1 MRRIA
6 QIDIIMA
13 PSNEKF
19 SAMVPRSYLIPYPVE
34 SFSNPVSILSGSASI
49 GTDFRNSIRLSDDSV
64 APQHAQ
70 ITFEEGIFYLHDLDS
85 VNGTFVNRKRIQK
98 SAIKH
103 HDKIG
108 IGDRTFLFLLQPE
121 SSIHLHPHDSEKLS
135 DTVSIGDDAID
146 PSELLARKAAV
157 AASDL
162 FIEPQIVD
170 PTASEKL
177 SAAHHRLAMLYQ
189 LSEKIR
195 TTSDLDRL
203 LNQGVEFLL
212 QAIPEA
218 ERAVIML
225 WSSHSGTLEI
235 KALKHREG
243 NGETGAIRISRT
255 VMDWVL
261 SEKMAL
267 VSQNVLDDQ
276 RFDESESIRIN
287 SLNSIICVPITSD
300 DNVTGIIYTDSS
312 DIFEPLT
319 QDDAAFTAAVA
330 NELALCI
337 DNIRLQEQAIINER
351 MAAIGMTISNLSHNI
366 RNMIALNQN
375 AVDLMGMHL
384 RRMDD
389 EKINRSWQ
397 RIEASFARINNL
409 SADMLEYAK
418 DYKIKLKPV
427 DINKLIK
434 GNCDFFKHGL
444 ANEQIQTELILAPS
458 NPKWIMDKVQFQRAL
473 LNLLVNAI
481 YAIGDS
487 EDGKITITSTVE
499 DDKQLIVS
507 VGDNGCG
514 VAPEKRD
521 KIFELFYTTKG
532 TEGSGLGLPMVKRFM
547 EKMKGELVMQSQVG
561 EGSSFQMIFPKL
573 PT

>member
-1 MRRIA
+1 MV
-6 QIDIIMA
+6 
-13 PSNEKF
+13 PSDEKL
-19 SAMVPRSYLIPYPVE
+19 SAVAPRSYLIPYPVE

-49 GTDFRNSIRLSDDSV
+49 GTDYRNSIRLSDDSV

-70 ITFEEGIFYLHDLDS
+70 ITFEKGIFYLQDMDS
-85 VNGTFVNRKRIQK
+85 TNGTYVNRKRIQK

-121 SSIHLHPHDSEKLS
+121 SSIYLHPHVSEKLS

-146 PSELLARKAAV
+146 PSELLARKAAI

-162 FIEPQIVD
+162 FIEPRIED
-170 PTASEKL
+170 PTGSEKL
-177 SAAHHRLAMLYQ
+177 SAAHHRLSLLYQ

-195 TTSDLDRL
+195 ATSDLDQL

-225 WSSHSGTLEI
+225 WSSASGTLEI
-235 KALKHREG
+235 KALKHREE
-243 NGETGAIRISRT
+243 NREAGAIRISRT

-276 RFDESESIRIN
+276 RFDESESIRVN
-287 SLNSIICVPITSD
+287 SLNSIICVPITSE
-300 DNVTGIIYTDSS
+300 DNVTGLIYADSS
-312 DIFEPLT
+312 DILEPLT

-337 DNIRLQEQAIINER
+337 DIIRLQEQAIVNER

-366 RNMIALNQN
+366 RNLIALNQN

-384 RRMDD
+384 RRIGD
-389 EKINRSWQ
+389 EKIDRSWQ

-418 DYKIKLKPV
+418 DHEIKLEPV
-427 DINKLIK
+427 DTNKLIK
-434 GNCDFFKHGL
+434 VYCDFIRHGL
-444 ANEQIQTELILAPS
+444 ANEQIQTELLLSPS
-458 NPKWIMDKVQFQRAL
+458 NPKWVMDKVQFQRAL

-481 YAIGDS
+481 YAIGDN
-487 EDGKITITSTVE
+487 ENGKITIASTIE
-499 DDKQLIVS
+499 DKNQLIVS
-507 VGDNGCG
+507 VSDNGCG
-514 VAPEKRD
+514 IETEKRD

-547 EKMKGELVMQSQVG
+547 EKMKGELVLQSQVG
-561 EGSSFQMIFPKL
+561 KGSTFKMIFPKRSS
-573 PT
+573 